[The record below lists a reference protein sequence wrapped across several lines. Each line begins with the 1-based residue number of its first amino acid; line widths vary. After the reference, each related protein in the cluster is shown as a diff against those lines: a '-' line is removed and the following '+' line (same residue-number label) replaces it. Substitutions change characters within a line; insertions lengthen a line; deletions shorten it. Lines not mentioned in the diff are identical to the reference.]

1 LRRAFRGNPKL
12 LQLTGDRKDRV
23 LIEKYRKKTSL
34 VEWNDELSF
43 KDMDV
48 RGDYKNIKAVD

>member
-1 LRRAFRGNPKL
+1 
-12 LQLTGDRKDRV
+12 V

-48 RGDYKNIKAVD
+48 RGNYKTLRPSISTQSAVRPSFGNTFHG

>member
-1 LRRAFRGNPKL
+1 MIKPELINSL
-12 LQLTGDRKDRV
+12 LERFKNTHA

-34 VEWNDELSF
+34 VEWNNESFF

-48 RGDYKNIKAVD
+48 REDYKNIKAVD